1 MIPLDLEKEEG
12 KKNSENSFR
21 RESIFKQAFFL
32 PPSGFF
38 GDANGA
44 CITLDLIFQKVI
56 VNYKWLN

>member
-32 PPSGFF
+32 PPSGF
-38 GDANGA
+38 
-44 CITLDLIFQKVI
+44 LEMQMEPVSL
-56 VNYKWLN
+56 